1 MADKA
6 VAAVRDPVRDRE
18 QVYEDSLR
26 FIQEH
31 TPSEDPGHGWRD
43 TIAEIEEEY
52 NYRPAYDVAF
62 ALAHTLYLA
71 PMVKPRPE
79 DLETIAAA
87 EKRHARLMRL
97 LAQLETE
104 MAAEDPVA
112 EGIFLVEGPQAD
124 WQFLKPQGKLA
135 DWHLDEFTGQIGVI
149 LGQTRQSQ
157 ALTVPPGGRGHP
169 VHLDPCTVALSFG
182 VQLLRMTGVL
192 AREIDG
198 QKINPDKQ
206 RDDLRQR
213 FWRLRREAR
222 LPPPPDDADPRGWA
236 EAIHEHLQRQ
246 LWNPEGRYFVTP
258 RDALSLPIRVD
269 TWSLRPGS
277 ALEQRGPRWLHPPI
291 ETQRSPLEQLCRVL
305 PKHLH
310 AVAFVSIEAMGILR
324 PWLEL
329 SGISLEELHGT
340 VSEASKRL
348 RPADTPSDLPN

>member
-1 MADKA
+1 MADET
-6 VAAVRDPVRDRE
+6 VAAVSDPVRERE
-18 QVYEDSLR
+18 QLYEDSLR

-31 TPSEDPGHGWRD
+31 APSGDPGHGWKD

-79 DLETIAAA
+79 DLATIAAG

-97 LAQLETE
+97 LAHLETE
-104 MAAEDPVA
+104 MAGEDPVA

-124 WQFLKPQGKLA
+124 WQFLKPQGRLA
-135 DWHLDEFTGQIGVI
+135 DWHLDAFTGQIGVI
-149 LGQTRQSQ
+149 LGETRLSQ
-157 ALTVPPGGRGHP
+157 YLTVRPGRRGLP
-169 VHLDPCTVALSFG
+169 KDLDPCTVALDFG
-182 VQLLRMTGVL
+182 VELLRETGVL

-198 QKINPDKQ
+198 QKITPAKQ
-206 RDDLRQR
+206 REDLRQR

-222 LPPPPDDADPRGWA
+222 LPAPPDDADPRGWA
-236 EAIHEHLQRQ
+236 EASHEQVQRQ
-246 LWNPEGRYFVTP
+246 LWNQEGRNFVTP

-269 TWSLRPGS
+269 TWFLRPG
-277 ALEQRGPRWLHPPI
+277 APLEQRGPRWLHPPI
-291 ETQRSPLEQLCRVL
+291 ETKRIPLEQFCRVL

-324 PWLEL
+324 PWLEQ
-329 SGISLEELHGT
+329 SGISLEELHGA
-340 VSEASKRL
+340 VNEASQKL
-348 RPADTPSDLPN
+348 PPADTPSDLPK